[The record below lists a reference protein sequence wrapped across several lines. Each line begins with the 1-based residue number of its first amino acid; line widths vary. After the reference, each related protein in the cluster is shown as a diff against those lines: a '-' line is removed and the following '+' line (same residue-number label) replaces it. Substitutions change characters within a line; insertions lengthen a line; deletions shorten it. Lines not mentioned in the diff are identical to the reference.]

1 MMPPAPPAVAEGS
14 GSRSSRAAALS
25 EMQHTKK
32 PAPASLKRVEQ
43 LLLEGERLPFELTKV
58 LILMLLLLLLL
69 ISPQHSPTMINMKI
83 RHTMVAIIK
92 QALVLP

>member
-1 MMPPAPPAVAEGS
+1 MMPPAPAPVAEGS
-14 GSRSSRAAALS
+14 GSRSSRAATLS

-58 LILMLLLLLLL
+58 RYYCCPSSLARRLDW
-69 ISPQHSPTMINMKI
+69 
-83 RHTMVAIIK
+83 
-92 QALVLP
+92 

>member
-1 MMPPAPPAVAEGS
+1 MMPPAPPPAAEGS

-58 LILMLLLLLLL
+58 LILLLLLLL
-69 ISPQHSPTMINMKI
+69 ISREGWRGLAGSI
-83 RHTMVAIIK
+83 RKVGI
-92 QALVLP
+92 PW